1 MVRRWLQGL
10 VLLGLLGT
18 IASAA
23 QAETIS
29 RIRVML
35 HPYAAAPGVLPD
47 AALARLQTLAGI
59 SLHLARTTRTGAL
72 ELDLAQ
78 PLDRPTA
85 TALVARL
92 RVDRSVLWAEP
103 VSTQTLLQAQ
113 SAPRQRCDH
122 RARRQADAAARRR
135 SRARLVDPAA
145 ALERDRGRAA
155 RRRPPGR
162 QRLGSEAA
170 EQGRTGQP
178 GYDGLAAAD
187 RSRRAVRRPGAPG
200 HGQARAE
207 RPEIQPAM
215 GVVRPRRRHR
225 RAGRLGSRHRQR
237 LDRRRGDRHRHHAAS
252 GAGRP
257 RSARLRLHQR
267 SGLGKRRQR
276 SRQRRAPIPATAP
289 RTANAATASPASRAR
304 GTAHSSAASSRPI
317 PTTAPASPGSTG
329 MRRFFRSACSANAA
343 ERSKTSPRES
353 CGRSACRWAARRTT
367 RIRRKSST

>member
-85 TALVARL
+85 TALASPSAR
-92 RVDRSVLWAEP
+92 RSQRAMGRAGLDP
-103 VSTQTLLQAQ
+103 GLVSGAIG
-113 SAPRQRCDH
+113 PRQRRDH
-122 RARRQADAAARRR
+122 RSRRQADAAARRR
-135 SRARLVDPAA
+135 SRARLADPAS
-145 ALERDRGRAA
+145 ALERDRRRAA
-155 RRRPPGR
+155 RRRSPGR
-162 QRLGSEAA
+162 QPLGSEAA
-170 EQGRTGQP
+170 EQGRPGQP
-178 GYDGLAAAD
+178 GHDGLAAAN

-207 RPEIQPAM
+207 RREIQPAM
-215 GVVRPRRRHR
+215 GAVRRRRRHQ

-252 GAGRP
+252 GADRP
-257 RSARLRLHQR
+257 RSARVRLHQR

-276 SRQRRAPIPATAP
+276 SRQRRLRSRRRRR
-289 RTANAATASPASRAR
+289 RTANAATVSPASRAR

-329 MRRFFRSACSANAA
+329 TRRFFQSACSANAA
-343 ERSKTSPRES
+343 ERSKTLPRES
-353 CGRSACRWAARRTT
+353 CGRSACRWAARRAT
-367 RIRRKSST
+367 RIRRK